1 MTEICP
7 TCRKESAPV
16 GNTSRP
22 FCSDRCRMI
31 DLGRWMSEEYR
42 VALPGALDDRSEIDI
57 GGGFE
62 REEGTGELESR

>member
-1 MTEICP
+1 
-7 TCRKESAPV
+7 
-16 GNTSRP
+16 
-22 FCSDRCRMI
+22 MI